1 MVGLGEQAKWTPRP
15 LTDTYKET
23 YFDFQAERVYHEFKE
38 SMVQVYETPLSEAPA
53 DETWP
58 GRTFEFPDGYN
69 QEFGI
74 DRFAAGEALFKSDAP
89 AKKDTAEANGDEMD
103 VDSAAPQEDE
113 EPKNPLTETNLSAL
127 VPPFSSKGISDLIV
141 ETINACDVD
150 IRANLANNIVIT
162 GGTSLVQG
170 FTQRVNG
177 DLTQA
182 LSGFKIR
189 IHAPGNTTER
199 TNSAW
204 IGGSILSSL
213 GTFHQLWV
221 SKKEYDEVGADKLL
235 ERRFR

>member
-1 MVGLGEQAKWTPRP
+1 VSVGETAKWVPRP
-15 LTDTYKET
+15 LTEKYTHS
-23 YFDFQAERVYHEFKE
+23 YFNFQAERVYHEFKE

-58 GRTFEFPDGYN
+58 TRLFEFPDGYN
-69 QEFGI
+69 SEFGI
-74 DRFAAGEALFKSDAP
+74 DRFNIGESLFKPDGSEAQEKSDN
-89 AKKDTAEANGDEMD
+89 DDEMD
-103 VDSAAPQEDE
+103 VDGSPAEDGDE
-113 EPKNPLTETNLSAL
+113 KKADTNLSSL
-127 VPPFSSKGISDLIV
+127 VPPFSAKGISDLII
-141 ETINACDVD
+141 EAINSCDVD

-170 FTQRVNG
+170 FTQRVSN
-177 DLTQA
+177 DLSQA

-189 IHAPGNTTER
+189 IHAPGNTAER
-199 TNSAW
+199 NYSSW

-221 SKKEYDEVGADKLL
+221 SKKEYEEVGAEKLL